1 MFLAFCS
8 AIIGRENNK
17 DTNIIVVKRN
27 YIEDIEKALSK
38 KEKPV
43 ELLNVI
49 LTFLNFKSVE
59 IRIYNLLLK
68 TAMTIKQI
76 EQQLNISER
85 TIRKYIKRLDEEGF
99 IIKKV
104 EQGKRLKYIYRSVP
118 VQEAWEKVKDKIEKI
133 LSDIT
138 KVLETKTMLF

>member
-1 MFLAFCS
+1 M
-8 AIIGRENNK
+8 
-17 DTNIIVVKRN
+17 VKRN
-27 YIEDIEKALSK
+27 YIEDIEKVLSK

-49 LTFLNFKSVE
+49 FTFLNFKSVE
-59 IRIYNLLLK
+59 IKIYNLLLK
-68 TAMTIKQI
+68 TSLTIKQI

-85 TIRKYIKRLDEEGF
+85 TIRKHIKRLDEEGF
-99 IIKKV
+99 IVKKV
-104 EQGKRLKYIYRSVP
+104 EQGKRLKYVYMAIP

>member
-1 MFLAFCS
+1 
-8 AIIGRENNK
+8 
-17 DTNIIVVKRN
+17 VVKRN

-49 LTFLNFKSVE
+49 FTFLNFKSVE

-118 VQEAWEKVKDKIEKI
+118 VQEAWGKVKDKIEKI

>member
-1 MFLAFCS
+1 M
-8 AIIGRENNK
+8 
-17 DTNIIVVKRN
+17 VKRN
-27 YIEDIEKALSK
+27 YIEDIEKVLSK

-49 LTFLNFKSVE
+49 FTFLNFKSVE
-59 IRIYNLLLK
+59 IKIYNLLLK
-68 TAMTIKQI
+68 TSLTIKQI

-85 TIRKYIKRLDEEGF
+85 TIRKHIKRLDEEGF
-99 IIKKV
+99 IVKKV
-104 EQGKRLKYIYRSVP
+104 EQGKRLKYVYMAIP

-138 KVLETKTMLF
+138 KVLETKTMHF

>member
-1 MFLAFCS
+1 MVK
-8 AIIGRENNK
+8 ENY
-17 DTNIIVVKRN
+17 V
-27 YIEDIEKALSK
+27 EDIEKALNQRK
-38 KEKPV
+38 KPI
-43 ELLNVI
+43 ELLNII
-49 LTFLNFKSVE
+49 LRFLNFKSVE

-68 TAMTIKQI
+68 TSLNIKQL

-104 EQGKRLKYIYRSVP
+104 EQGKRLKYVYMAVP
-118 VQEAWEKVKDKIEKI
+118 IQETWEKVKDKIEKI

-138 KVLETKTMLF
+138 KVLEIKTMLL

>member
-1 MFLAFCS
+1 
-8 AIIGRENNK
+8 
-17 DTNIIVVKRN
+17 VVKRN
-27 YIEDIEKALSK
+27 YIEDIEKVLSK

-49 LTFLNFKSVE
+49 FTFLNFKSVE
-59 IRIYNLLLK
+59 IKIYNLLLK
-68 TAMTIKQI
+68 TSLTIKQI

-85 TIRKYIKRLDEEGF
+85 TIRKHIKRLDEEGF
-99 IIKKV
+99 IVKKV
-104 EQGKRLKYIYRSVP
+104 EQGKRLKYVYMAIP